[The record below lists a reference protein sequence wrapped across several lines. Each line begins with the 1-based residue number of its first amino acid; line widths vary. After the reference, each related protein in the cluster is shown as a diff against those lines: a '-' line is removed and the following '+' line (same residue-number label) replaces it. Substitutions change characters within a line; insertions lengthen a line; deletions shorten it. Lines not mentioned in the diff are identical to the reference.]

1 MMNFSTDNLRTV
13 FADDNKF
20 DKFEKL
26 CFDLVQGNPMYD
38 VDDNGNQVVVSKRDA
53 NKAIQK
59 VFMDICGLSEEDLKS
74 KKKRK
79 RAEQAHAVEVFEV
92 IENVIDFKIE
102 AGWKESEFFNNFVEV
117 HNVALGDAE
126 EFRTE
131 MPTLFVVSDYSGD
144 NHDLTMQ
151 QYPEGKVIPVKA
163 TPKYIKT
170 GKDIDLIIL
179 GRVDF
184 DKWVSRIA
192 ESYVQYTQK
201 LAYDALLS
209 VQNTLPSAYKGSG
222 ALSAST
228 KDNFD
233 ALIEQVEAIN
243 GATAVIMGTK
253 VALKKITAIAN
264 VQWASEDQKKSI
276 ADTGRLGNY
285 EGTILIEIEQR
296 LSLADGV
303 TRMIDNDLLWIFPTV
318 EDKFIKMVD
327 GGETTLEI
335 DEKGRLQDD
344 FETIEVA
351 RDLGVGVA
359 LGQYMGVWDLNP

>member
-1 MMNFSTDNLRTV
+1 MMTFSTENLRNV
-13 FADDNKF
+13 FAEDNKF

-26 CFDLVQGNPMYD
+26 CFDLVQGNTMYD
-38 VDDNGNQVVVSKRDA
+38 YDDNGNQVVVSKRDA

-59 VFMDICGLSEEDLKS
+59 VFMDVCGLSEEDLKS

-79 RAEQAHAVEVFEV
+79 RAEQAHALEVFEI
-92 IENVIDFKIE
+92 IENVIDFRID
-102 AGWKESEFFNNFVEV
+102 AGWKESEFFNNFVDI

-184 DKWVSRIA
+184 SKWVDKIA
-192 ESYVQYTQK
+192 ESYVQYTQRM
-201 LAYDALLS
+201 AYDAMLS
-209 VQNTLPSAYKGSG
+209 VEDELPAEYKGQG
-222 ALSAST
+222 ILSAST
-228 KDNFD
+228 KEDFD
-233 ALIEQVEAIN
+233 ALIEQVESIN

-253 VALKKITAIAN
+253 TALKKITALAD
-264 VQWASEDQKKSI
+264 VQWASEEQKKSI
-276 ADTGRLGNY
+276 NDTGRLGNY

-303 TRMIDNDLLWIFPTV
+303 TRMVSNDLLWIIPTTD
-318 EDKFIKMVD
+318 DKFIKMVD
-327 GGETTLEI
+327 GGESTLEI
-335 DEKGRLQDD
+335 DEKGKNQDD

-359 LGQYMGVWDLNP
+359 LGQYIGLWDLNP